1 LTVFEDTRE
10 IAPSAGET
18 MTKLSVGARKRALV
32 SVAVEERNTHSINWA
47 IQVRALAL
55 EIGCWN

>member
-1 LTVFEDTRE
+1 
-10 IAPSAGET
+10 

-55 EIGCWN
+55 EIGCWELMHGLTGIRAVAG